1 MGTCVVRSVAGAER
15 AMKIVYFID
24 HLRFDGTQRVL
35 QQLVEGLGTRGH
47 EQAIVCWNDS
57 WDEPLLT
64 ALKKT
69 GTKVRI
75 VGKRALLLG
84 YGIISTWL
92 WLKREHFD
100 VAVTLLFFSDVLGRT
115 LAHLTSIPRIVSSI
129 RARNVNYKS
138 WQRWLVRRTMRWAD
152 AVILNSAGVKAFA
165 VREEGADPEK
175 IHVIPNGVRIEAYR
189 NPISRADLRAE
200 FNLEPD
206 QLLIGSVGRLTY
218 QKGFDILIQA
228 LALLNRPDV
237 HLLLVGEGEE
247 RAALQ
252 ALAHQLR
259 VASQVHFA
267 GYRRDVPRL
276 LGALDLYVQPSRFEG
291 MPNALLEA
299 LAAGCPVI
307 ASDVDGNRELLASG
321 RGQLVVPEN
330 PLQLSKA
337 IERSLSNL
345 DGIRRTLQNQ
355 SIAEFSVD
363 YMVERWE
370 KVLRQV

>member
-1 MGTCVVRSVAGAER
+1 MGACVVRAVAGAER

-35 QQLVEGLGTRGH
+35 QQLVEGLSARGH

-57 WDEPLLT
+57 WDEPLLK
-64 ALKKT
+64 ALKQT

-115 LAHLTSIPRIVSSI
+115 LAHLTGIPRIVSSI

-138 WQRWLVRRTMRWAD
+138 WQRWLVRHTMRWAD

-165 VREEGADPEK
+165 VQEEGADPKK

-189 NPISRADLRAE
+189 NPVSRAALRAE
-200 FNLEPD
+200 FNLEPE
-206 QLLIGSVGRLTY
+206 QLLIGSVGRLTF

-228 LALLNRPDV
+228 LALLHRPDV

-252 ALAHQLR
+252 ALAHKLR

-276 LGALDLYVQPSRFEG
+276 LGALDLYVHPSRFEG

-321 RGQLVVPEN
+321 RGQLVAPED
-330 PLQLSKA
+330 PVQLCEA
-337 IERSLSNL
+337 IERSLSNP
-345 DGIRRTLQNQ
+345 DSIRRSLQNQ
-355 SIAEFSVD
+355 SMAEFSID
-363 YMVERWE
+363 HMVERWE
-370 KVLRQV
+370 EVLK